1 MKKPQ
6 AADQD
11 AAWGFSLRFRLLFY
25 FTVKLRVIQITL
37 RHADDHVDI
46 VGAADGIGQ
55 LHNILGQIFQ
65 VVAWLA
71 WSFRATICLQD
82 SKSCTVAKSNRI
94 DSFMSFPTLLLQS

>member
-65 VVAWLA
+65 VVTVSLVGLELPGYDLFAGFQILH
-71 WSFRATICLQD
+71 RRKIKQD
-82 SKSCTVAKSNRI
+82 
-94 DSFMSFPTLLLQS
+94 